1 MVKKRISLNVEILIL
16 KKWDELADSVGL
28 NRTAMIHSAVV
39 VYDLFVKNQLKEQAL
54 KQELF
59 SLKEKLREWGKD
71 LNPEDLRSVITQ
83 IKDPVT
89 KLIVQKL
96 LLNQN

>member
-1 MVKKRISLNVEILIL
+1 LNVEIHIL

-28 NRTAMIHSAVV
+28 NRTAMIYSAVV
-39 VYDLFVKNQLKEQAL
+39 VYDLFVKNEIKEQAL

-59 SLKEKLREWGKD
+59 SLKKKLREWGKD
-71 LNPEDLRSVITQ
+71 LTPEDLKSVINQ
-83 IKDPVT
+83 IKDPVN